1 MATQKKPVS
10 KTSGNPV
17 NWSLQAH
24 QRVMAVWH
32 VAAMSL
38 GVEPTL
44 ASIALAKMDKTFSA
58 SFEERKRVLGRKFST
73 EPATGHVTYF
83 PRHEYN
89 DTKTGASNR
98 MVDVVS
104 CIKILKPIYPD
115 LLPPEFLA
123 LEATLEKVALPKQHS
138 PVSGLVVMPGAVMAP
153 VLEEKPKKPP
163 TTRGASL
170 DHHNLHVLLYAMA
183 CGGYGYTESMTSTE
197 KVSIAKA
204 IAADVPQACKSRYGL
219 GHVTVGPIL
228 MGAAAAAYILTP
240 AATVRRV
247 FNMTALAVASAASRS
262 R

>member
-1 MATQKKPVS
+1 MATQKKSAS
-10 KTSGNPV
+10 KNSGNPV

-44 ASIALAKMDKTFSA
+44 ASIALAKVDKTFSA

-73 EPATGHVTYF
+73 EPETGHVTYF

-153 VLEEKPKKPP
+153 ALEEKPKKPP
-163 TTRGASL
+163 TTRSAYIE
-170 DHHNLHVLLYAMA
+170 HKNLHVLLYAMA
-183 CGGYGYTESMTSTE
+183 CRGYGYRENISGTE
-197 KVSIAKA
+197 KVAVSKA
-204 IAADVPQACKSRYGL
+204 IAADVPELLRGRYGL
-219 GHVTVGPIL
+219 GHGTVLKIL
-228 MGAAAAAYILTP
+228 MAGA
-240 AATVRRV
+240 V
-247 FNMTALAVASAASRS
+247 LAKEPE
-262 R
+262 

>member
-1 MATQKKPVS
+1 MATQKKTAS

-44 ASIALAKMDKTFSA
+44 ASVALAKMDKTFLA

-73 EPATGHVTYF
+73 EPEKGHVTYF

-89 DTKTGASNR
+89 DSKTGASNR

-104 CIKILKPIYPD
+104 CIKILNPIYSD
-115 LLPPEFLA
+115 MLPPEFMA
-123 LEATLEKVALPKQHS
+123 LEETLEKLPLPKQHS
-138 PVSGLVVMPGAVMAP
+138 PLSGLVVMPGSVMAP

-197 KVSIAKA
+197 KVSIATA

-219 GHVTVGPIL
+219 GHGKILQILKVGNDLI
-228 MGAAAAAYILTP
+228 
-240 AATVRRV
+240 
-247 FNMTALAVASAASRS
+247 TAPE
-262 R
+262 

>member
-44 ASIALAKMDKTFSA
+44 ASIALAKVDKTFSA
-58 SFEERKRVLGRKFST
+58 SFEERKRVLGRKFNT
-73 EPATGHVTYF
+73 EPETGHVTYF

-104 CIKILKPIYPD
+104 CIKILKPIYSD

-153 VLEEKPKKPP
+153 VLDAKPKKPL
-163 TTRGASL
+163 TTRSASIE
-170 DHHNLHVLLYAMA
+170 HHNLHVLLYGMA
-183 CGGYGYTESMTSTE
+183 SRSYGYHEGMKSSD
-197 KVSIAKA
+197 KVAVAQA
-204 IAADVPQACKSRYGL
+204 IAADVPELLRGRYGL
-219 GHVTVGPIL
+219 GYTNILKILTVGAGL
-228 MGAAAAAYILTP
+228 VSTP
-240 AATVRRV
+240 E
-247 FNMTALAVASAASRS
+247 
-262 R
+262 